1 MKKQMLC
8 SLTLS
13 ILAVALPLTAFANAN
28 STLGQQLVPAEPG
41 HAMQARWQTD
51 AYRLGISV
59 EVFKSALDN
68 YMRLVFDN
76 FQPAIP
82 LLSDVTDGVATE
94 AQLQQIMNKQ
104 RAEFANYLGIP
115 VEILNEFEMLM
126 PAYMPELTLPEIQP
140 SGDKDKKVER
150 IQVTCKDACANK
162 GNSWRDTLLLL
173 EIYQSATKAGIGQ
186 YSEFPVLMVGKDG
199 SSLRSAVFKYNNY
212 SGAWFVRDLP
222 RCSTCSH
229 D

>member
-1 MKKQMLC
+1 MKKQVLC
-8 SLTLS
+8 SLAFSAFTL
-13 ILAVALPLTAFANAN
+13 VVPLTAFANPTP
-28 STLGQQLVPAEPG
+28 SPQIVPAAPG
-41 HAMQARWQTD
+41 QVMQARWQTD
-51 AYRLGISV
+51 AYRLGLSV
-59 EVFKSALDN
+59 DVFKAALDN
-68 YMRLVFDN
+68 YMRLVFDDYK
-76 FQPAIP
+76 PAMP
-82 LLSDVTDGVATE
+82 LLSDVTDGVTTE

-115 VEILNEFEMLM
+115 VEILQEFEMLM
-126 PAYMPELTLPEIQP
+126 PAYMPELALTEIQP
-140 SGDKDKKVER
+140 SGDKDKKIAR

-173 EIYQSATKAGIGQ
+173 EIYQAATKAGIGQ

-199 SSLRSAVFKYNNY
+199 SALRAAVFKYNNY